1 MPFSIFCVQA
11 RLGQTF
17 PIGTGLI
24 KPLIIGIIVGPSAV
38 SGGRCLR
45 PWRRPVKIACC
56 LSIARLSK
64 PTARVRGRVKKGST
78 GRTYRQL
85 TRRSVEQGSRG
96 GKCARIAH
104 KSDDY
109 GRSVHDAKAAEDFLD
124 WPDDPLAIVADK
136 AYSSKR
142 IRRAIADHGA
152 LAVIPT
158 KSNARHPIMHDKNLY
173 AMRHKVEC
181 FFARLKDM
189 RRLATRFEKRAR
201 NFIAMVHLYCIR
213 MYLN

>member
-1 MPFSIFCVQA
+1 M
-11 RLGQTF
+11 
-17 PIGTGLI
+17 
-24 KPLIIGIIVGPSAV
+24 
-38 SGGRCLR
+38 
-45 PWRRPVKIACC
+45 
-56 LSIARLSK
+56 
-64 PTARVRGRVKKGST
+64 
-78 GRTYRQL
+78 
-85 TRRSVEQGSRG
+85 
-96 GKCARIAH
+96 
-104 KSDDY
+104 
-109 GRSVHDAKAAEDFLD
+109 HDAKAAEDFLD